1 MRVYIVTDECS
12 DIMFRSSTAMYTPI
26 QLDHANYGY
35 ASISKYKLTEYL
47 MTTQN
52 VHHNLFQMS
61 RLKSNRDRATAEY
74 DSFAFLKEH
83 VCSELVER
91 VRDVTRRFSL
101 ALDWGSHDGRGAC
114 KLVKSQN
121 VEHAVCVETSPL
133 FAMASRT
140 RSLPAVSAPFECIP
154 FLPNSFDLFVST
166 LSLHWVNEL
175 PKFFIEVNKSL
186 VPDGLF
192 VAAMFGV
199 GTLKELRESLIEAEI
214 EVSGGAQ
221 SRLPPM
227 PSLHDMAT
235 LLQQTGFALPVADIE
250 PITVRY
256 DDLFQL
262 LKDIRGMGEQVP
274 IFPKRD
280 SIASRRLLNRT
291 NEVYRR
297 NYAQADGKIPATFQ
311 IIWLSGWTPSPDQ
324 PKALRPGSAKHSL
337 ADAIR
342 HPEKLD

>member
-1 MRVYIVTDECS
+1 M
-12 DIMFRSSTAMYTPI
+12 TA
-26 QLDHANYGY
+26 
-35 ASISKYKLTEYL
+35 
-47 MTTQN
+47 QN

-61 RLKSNRDRATAEY
+61 RLKSNRDRAATEY
-74 DSFAFLKEH
+74 DSFAFLKDH

-91 VRDVTRRFSL
+91 VGDVTRRFSF
-101 ALDWGSHDGRGAC
+101 ALDWGSHDGRGAS
-114 KLVKSQN
+114 KLVESKN
-121 VEHAVCVETSPL
+121 VERAVCLETSPL
-133 FAMASRT
+133 FATQART

-166 LSLHWVNEL
+166 LSLHWVNAL
-175 PKFFIEVNKSL
+175 PKFFNEVNKSL

-199 GTLKELRESLIEAEI
+199 GTLKELRESLIEAETEI
-214 EVSGGAQ
+214 SGGAR

-227 PSLHDMAT
+227 PSLHDIAT

-274 IFPKRD
+274 VFPQRD
-280 SIASRRLLNRT
+280 SIASRQLLNRT
-291 NEVYRR
+291 NEVYQR
-297 NYAQADGKIPATFQ
+297 NHAQADGKIPATFQ
-311 IIWLSGWTPSPDQ
+311 IIWLSGWTPSPNQ
-324 PKALRPGSAKHSL
+324 PKPLRPGTAKHSL

-342 HPEKLD
+342 HREKLD